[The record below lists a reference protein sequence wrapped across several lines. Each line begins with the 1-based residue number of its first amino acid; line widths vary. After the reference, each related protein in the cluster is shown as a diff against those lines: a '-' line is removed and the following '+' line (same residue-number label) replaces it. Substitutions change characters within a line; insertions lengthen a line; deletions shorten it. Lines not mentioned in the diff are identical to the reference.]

1 MGRRSPSSTWTTR
14 YGFVLECSVLGVP
27 MPPLPALMDGG
38 QEGEEGVLVPC
49 GGLRSLHKGWRSSA
63 MLSPHV
69 LQVLTVSGLGL
80 RLSQGFTL
88 QWL

>member
-1 MGRRSPSSTWTTR
+1 ML
-14 YGFVLECSVLGVP
+14 Y
-27 MPPLPALMDGG
+27 
-38 QEGEEGVLVPC
+38 
-49 GGLRSLHKGWRSSA
+49 GGLRSLHNGWRSSA

>member
-1 MGRRSPSSTWTTR
+1 MGRRSPSPTWTTR
-14 YGFVLECSVLGVP
+14 YGFVLACSVLGVP
-27 MPPLPALMDGG
+27 MPPLPALIGGG
-38 QEGEEGVLVPC
+38 QEGEDGALVLC
-49 GGLRSLHKGWRSSA
+49 GGLRSLYKSWRSSA

-80 RLSQGFTL
+80 GLSQGFSL

>member
-1 MGRRSPSSTWTTR
+1 M
-14 YGFVLECSVLGVP
+14 
-27 MPPLPALMDGG
+27 
-38 QEGEEGVLVPC
+38 PC